1 MKAHIGVNDS
11 EPPTFPGDEN
21 ILRGS
26 TCLSKIPIEL
36 FLTYNITNVLMRQ
49 QEVKRKSMLY
59 DATYH

>member
-36 FLTYNITNVLMRQ
+36 FLTYNITNASDETTR
-49 QEVKRKSMLY
+49 S
-59 DATYH
+59 